1 MIKYR
6 ELVKKTMP
14 ESKRKSASKDIL
26 GFYLL
31 RPIENLICIPLI
43 SAGVPATSITV
54 FSFYVAIFAFVAFLI
69 PGSIGFWIGWILLLI
84 WNICDG
90 LDGNIARYTNTCSS
104 RGDLWDATAGWV
116 AIISFYFG
124 MGMEAFYRAGYVF
137 ISLEPYY
144 YIIMGC
150 LTGLF
155 WIFPRTVM
163 HKKATIEGIDS
174 VKDVKGRSDYGVFKL
189 IAFNFTSITGLGS
202 LLFLISYLLN
212 LSALCMTFYFLLS
225 AAVCMGSLY
234 SLLRKEKK

>member
-1 MIKYR
+1 MISYR
-6 ELVKKTMP
+6 EFVKKSMP
-14 ESKRKSASKDIL
+14 ESKRRSASKDIL

-31 RPIENLICIPLI
+31 RPIENLLCIPLI
-43 SAGVPATSITV
+43 KAGIPATSITI
-54 FSFYVAIFAFVAFLI
+54 FSFYVAVFAFVAFML
-69 PGSIGFWIGWILLLI
+69 PNVFGFWIGWLLLFV

-90 LDGNIARYTNTCSS
+90 LDGNIARYTDTCSS

-124 MGMEAFYRAGYVF
+124 MGMEAYYKTGYEL
-137 ISLEPYY
+137 ISLPSYY

-150 LTGLF
+150 LTGMF

-163 HKKATIEGIDS
+163 HKKATIQGSDS
-174 VKDVKGRSDYGVFKL
+174 IKDVKGRSDYGLLKL

-202 LLFLISYLLN
+202 LLFLVSYILN
-212 LSALCMTFYFLLS
+212 LSAICMIFYFLLS
-225 AAVCMGSLY
+225 LAVCMGSLY